1 MSEGQQP
8 VEELTALLQQ
18 QRRENQRLIQELE
31 RLRIPAYVASLT
43 TNFSIVTD
51 PNKKIV
57 WVNDYFQRYTGY
69 TFEEVKGKEPGS
81 ILQGPNTDPDTILK
95 IREALKRREYCQV
108 EIINYTRSGQEYW
121 IDLRISP
128 VFDEDGQLINMFSVA
143 QDISDRKATELK
155 LATANAELKRS
166 NRELEQFASVAS
178 HDLGEPLR
186 MVSSFIEL
194 LEQRYGD
201 AVGKEGRELIGFAS
215 DGARRMKVM
224 MDDLLT
230 LSKVG
235 MVDNDPA
242 RTNTNE
248 AVGIA
253 LENLS
258 IALQG
263 AGAKVTQAELPDV
276 RVDHSQLIQ
285 VFQNLVGNAIKFRG
299 ETPLEIKMDAVAD
312 GSMVRFSVSDNGKGI
327 NPKHAN
333 RVFDMFR
340 RVNPKHG
347 EGGSGL
353 GLAIC
358 RKIVENRGGKIWVD
372 SELGQ
377 GSTFY
382 FTLPG

>member
-1 MSEGQQP
+1 MSESAHSS
-8 VEELTALLQQ
+8 EELSALLQA
-18 QRRENQRLIQELE
+18 QRQENQRLSQELE
-31 RLRIPAYVASLT
+31 KLRIPAYVASLT

-69 TFEEVKGKEPGS
+69 TIEEVRGREPGS
-81 ILQGPNTDPDTILK
+81 ILQGPNTDPATILK
-95 IREALKRREYCQV
+95 IREALRRREYVQV
-108 EIINYTRSGQEYW
+108 EIVNYTRSGEEYW

-128 VFDEDGQLINMFSVA
+128 VFDEGGRLINMFSVA

-155 LATANAELKRS
+155 LANANAELKRS

-186 MVSSFIEL
+186 MVSSFLDLIER
-194 LEQRYGD
+194 RYGD
-201 AVGKEGRELIGFAS
+201 AIGKDGRELIGFAT
-215 DGARRMKVM
+215 DGAQRMKLM

-235 MVDNDPA
+235 MVDKDPGKTD
-242 RTNTNE
+242 TNQ

-253 LENLS
+253 LKNLS
-258 IALQG
+258 IALQD
-263 AGAKVTQAELPDV
+263 AGANVSQADLPDV

-285 VFQNLVGNAIKFRG
+285 VFQNLLGNAIKFRA
-299 ETPLEIKMDAVAD
+299 EAPLEIKMDATAE
-312 GSMVRFSVSDNGKGI
+312 GSMVRFAVSDNGKGI

-340 RVNPKHG
+340 RVNPQQD
-347 EGGSGL
+347 ESGSGL

-358 RKIVENRGGKIWVD
+358 RKIIENRGGRIWVD

-382 FTLPG
+382 FTLPS